1 MQGVRGRQNA
11 TIASL
16 CATFVL
22 FPSLGIVQKY
32 FRTRGAL
39 IYVAIGLLLLLAAL
53 RRTARVHS
61 LIDALD
67 RRWAW
72 RLAAVLFLVLVVA
85 FAVLYPLSNS
95 GERSWIATSGIAGGG
110 SDRDESLNL
119 GVTELLH
126 GRYPYYAVTQLGNP
140 VSQMPGSLMLA
151 VPFVLLGNAAL
162 QNLAWCAVY
171 FFVSVRLIGDVRQA
185 LALAVLLLAA
195 SPIVFQ
201 DLVTGGDLVT
211 NSVMVLG
218 AMMLVLNQ
226 DGGSWMTGQS
236 LFASALLGVA
246 LSSRLSFLLLVP
258 LLAER
263 LVRRVGVRQA
273 AGSLLV
279 AGLAFVAITLP
290 FYLYDPSGFAPLSI
304 QNKFAR
310 FGDYVPERVVLL
322 PALCLAF
329 STAVALWPGPRDTAD
344 WLVKGAL
351 VLLMPAVLL
360 VALVSIRSGGL
371 LLRYSAYG
379 IPAALVGALGIAM
392 SVAQPRSS
400 TIAADVG
407 RGATTRR

>member
-1 MQGVRGRQNA
+1 MQGVSWRENA
-11 TIASL
+11 TNAAL

-22 FPSLGIVQKY
+22 FPSLGIIQKY

-39 IYVAIGLLLLLAAL
+39 VYLAIGLLLFVAAV
-53 RRTARVHS
+53 RRNAGLHS
-61 LIDALD
+61 RIEALD

-72 RLAAVLFLVLVVA
+72 RLASALFVALVVA
-85 FAVLYPLSNS
+85 FAVLYPMSNS
-95 GERSWIATSGIAGGG
+95 GERSWISTSGIAGGG

-119 GVTELLH
+119 GVVELLH

-140 VSQMPGSLMLA
+140 VSQMPGSLVLA

-162 QNLAWCAVY
+162 QNLAWCAIY
-171 FFVSVRLIGDVRQA
+171 FFISVRLIGDVRQA
-185 LALAVLLLAA
+185 LGLVVLLLATG
-195 SPIVFQ
+195 PIIFQ
-201 DLVTGGDLVT
+201 DVVTGGDLVA

-226 DGGSWMTGQS
+226 EGGSWTTGQS
-236 LFASALLGVA
+236 LFASAVLGFA

-279 AGLAFVAITLP
+279 AGLVFVAITLP
-290 FYLYDPSGFAPLSI
+290 FYLYDPAGFAPLSI
-304 QNKFAR
+304 QNKFAQ

-322 PALCLAF
+322 PVLCLAF
-329 STAVALWPGPRDTAD
+329 SVAVALWPGTRGATD
-344 WLVKGAL
+344 WLVRAGL

-379 IPAALVGALGIAM
+379 IPAALFGALGTAAFC
-392 SVAQPRSS
+392 SKYGDCPQP
-400 TIAADVG
+400 
-407 RGATTRR
+407 